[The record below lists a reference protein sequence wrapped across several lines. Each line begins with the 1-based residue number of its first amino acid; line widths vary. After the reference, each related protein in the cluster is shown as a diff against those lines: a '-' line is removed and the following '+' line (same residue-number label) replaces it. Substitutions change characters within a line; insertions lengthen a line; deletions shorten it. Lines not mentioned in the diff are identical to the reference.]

1 LALQLSKQNS
11 ILILT
16 SSNSKL
22 LEALK
27 AELQTKTH
35 ILPYNLLHI
44 EGISELVNDAIQ
56 LEGGIDCIIQ
66 SAGISQRSLANE
78 TSIEVYKKLMDTNYF
93 APLALT
99 QAILPY
105 FKKKN
110 LGSIT
115 VISSIAG
122 LIGFPLRK
130 GYCASKHAIK
140 RYLETLHDELFKTNI
155 HICIVYLGRINTT
168 ISRNALVGNGTQFG
182 STDENNQV
190 RIDVSVCANNIIK
203 GISNK
208 KNTLSS

>member
-1 LALQLSKQNS
+1 
-11 ILILT
+11 
-16 SSNSKL
+16 
-22 LEALK
+22 
-27 AELQTKTH
+27 
-35 ILPYNLLHI
+35 
-44 EGISELVNDAIQ
+44 
-56 LEGGIDCIIQ
+56 
-66 SAGISQRSLANE
+66 
-78 TSIEVYKKLMDTNYF
+78 
-93 APLALT
+93 LALT